1 MRRIDTDNAVISCDR
16 LAVDD
21 HRNMTAKFGGNGIN
35 RLEVGSSRLGCAEI
49 GIRLGSK
56 WLHHGFLCSP
66 GRSPQGY
73 AEGERSAILR
83 QAPST
88 GRSGQQWVDHILRKS
103 SAVRGQTADSD
114 KVNDSILIVEDS
126 ASVRRLI
133 EVCLRELSLNIVG
146 AADGVAGLEA
156 ARETLPTAIVLDIG
170 LPGMDG
176 WEVLRRL
183 RADDA
188 TRDTKVLIL
197 TAHAQPEVAVQAQE
211 GGADDFMTK
220 PFRPTDLRDRVAK
233 MIAS

>member
-1 MRRIDTDNAVISCDR
+1 VRTDSADT
-16 LAVDD
+16 
-21 HRNMTAKFGGNGIN
+21 
-35 RLEVGSSRLGCAEI
+35 
-49 GIRLGSK
+49 
-56 WLHHGFLCSP
+56 
-66 GRSPQGY
+66 
-73 AEGERSAILR
+73 EGVS
-83 QAPST
+83 
-88 GRSGQQWVDHILRKS
+88 
-103 SAVRGQTADSD
+103 
-114 KVNDSILIVEDS
+114 DSILIVEDS

-133 EVCLRELSLNIVG
+133 EVCLRELSLNIIG